1 MCNYKTYEFS
11 YFFIYIVHNILR
23 GKSNNSEKYKQNMR
37 ITKMFKIFIAFIFY
51 NSFLDE
57 MSKRDRI
64 QINVHTEREYEEI
77 VTMKQELFYTQS
89 SN

>member
-1 MCNYKTYEFS
+1 
-11 YFFIYIVHNILR
+11 
-23 GKSNNSEKYKQNMR
+23 MR
-37 ITKMFKIFIAFIFY
+37 ITQMFKIFIAFIFY

>member
-11 YFFIYIVHNILR
+11 YFFIYIVHNIFR